1 MYQLDKNY
9 SMFVVLYNSFYYHG
23 AISTNKAETKILGRR
38 TGASPAVI
46 LSLRDELC
54 SSDLPSFI
62 YQKSFFMLHKNDGPA
77 ISADKRAAI
86 SSRVISDV
94 LLTDFPAN
102 MRENLRAMMDAFFL
116 FHQGID
122 EAYKLRVYATYE
134 ALYNALGEMEQLDK
148 H

>member
-9 SMFVVLYNSFYYHG
+9 SMFVMRINSFYHG
-23 AISTNKAETKILGRR
+23 VFSTNEAETKILGRH
-38 TGASPAVI
+38 TGASPAV
-46 LSLRDELC
+46 SLLLRNDLVR
-54 SSDLPSFI
+54 SDLPSFI
-62 YQKSFFMLHKNDGPA
+62 YQKSFFMRTKNDGPA
-77 ISADKRAAI
+77 ISADKRAVI

-116 FHQGID
+116 FHQGVD
-122 EAYKLRVYATYE
+122 EAYKFRVYATFE
-134 ALYNALGEMEQLDK
+134 ALYNALGEIEQLDK